1 MFEWLKNRA
10 REASTYGGL
19 GLITL
24 GLGDLFRIN
33 EAPAIADG
41 LNQVAGLV
49 AQTGG
54 LNLYGVALTALG
66 VLGTILKEKGQNK

>member
-1 MFEWLKNRA
+1 MFDWLKNRA

-19 GLITL
+19 GLVML
-24 GLGDLFRIN
+24 GLGDLFKIK

-41 LNQVAGLV
+41 LNQVAGMV
-49 AQTGG
+49 AKTGG

-66 VLGTILKEKGQNK
+66 VLGAIIKEKGQNK